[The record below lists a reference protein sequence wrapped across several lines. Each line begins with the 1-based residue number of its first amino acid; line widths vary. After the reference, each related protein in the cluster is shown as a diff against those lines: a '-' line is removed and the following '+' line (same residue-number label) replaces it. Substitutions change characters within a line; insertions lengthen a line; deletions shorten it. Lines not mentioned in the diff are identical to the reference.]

1 MSHFPRKWDITNP
14 VCGIPFGNQ
23 KKRREVMVTNEDIVM
38 SYPDQ
43 LIQVSESS
51 CRIDSFSAVF
61 DSLDAW
67 LLKSPF
73 NPLISNMAIG
83 MIVQLV
89 ELNAVNPRNGL
100 YLVKS
105 LQADGFQLRLAG
117 YDVPVGRGPGVSF
130 GTATVQATVL
140 DFSSFIH
147 SAQAT
152 VDAHLKNSVSI
163 MDDILTNRANDVVKL
178 LSLMRMGSSSAFLK
192 DSLGLTDGSLLD
204 LEQRLL
210 TDLKAQILMAITR
223 QSINS
228 GRWTRLIR

>member
-1 MSHFPRKWDITNP
+1 
-14 VCGIPFGNQ
+14 
-23 KKRREVMVTNEDIVM
+23 MVTNEDIVM

-61 DSLDAW
+61 DSVDAW

-83 MIVQLV
+83 MVVQLV
-89 ELNAVNPRNGL
+89 ELNAVNPKNGL
-100 YLVKS
+100 YLIKS
-105 LQADGFQLRLAG
+105 LQADGFQLKLAG
-117 YDVPVGRGPGVSF
+117 YDVPAGRGPGVSF
-130 GTATVQATVL
+130 GTGSVQATIL

-163 MDDILTNRANDVVKL
+163 IDDILTDRSNDVVKL
-178 LSLMRMGSSSAFLK
+178 LSLMRMSSNSAFLK
-192 DSLGLTDGSLLD
+192 VSLGLSDGSLLD

-223 QSINS
+223 QSINT